1 MTDNFKTL
9 IIANP
14 ASSGGVLRRHWGAI
28 ADTIRRA
35 FGPFEHRFTEYPR
48 HATVI
53 AREALRSGVEQVV
66 ALGGDGTL
74 SEVSAGFL
82 ENGEPIRRDAV
93 LGLLPHGT
101 GGDFRKT
108 AGISKDLAE
117 SAAALRG
124 RRTQPLDLGLI
135 HYTRP
140 DGSPASGSF
149 VNIAS
154 FGMSGLVDRY
164 VNESSKSL
172 GGLLSFGLATA
183 RAAAVYRNQL
193 VSLSLDGAAPFET
206 RIANVAVAN
215 GRYFGGGMK
224 VAPFASLDDGLL
236 DVIGIGDF
244 SPLEMLSFGYRIY
257 LGTHL
262 DHPKVR
268 PDRARKVEARP
279 VDPAEDVLLDVD
291 GETPGK
297 LPATFE
303 ILPAAIRLKVPG

>member
-1 MTDNFKTL
+1 MSDNFKTL

-14 ASSGGVLRRHWGAI
+14 ASSGGSLRRHWGSI
-28 ADTIRRA
+28 ASTIRQA
-35 FGPFEHRFTEYPR
+35 FGPFENRFTEYPR
-48 HATVI
+48 HATVL
-53 AREALRSGVEQVV
+53 AREALQGGFEQVV

-82 ENGEPIRRDAV
+82 DGDRPVREGAV

-124 RRTQPLDLGLI
+124 RRTRPLDLGRI
-135 HYTRP
+135 HYTRS
-140 DGSPASGSF
+140 DGTPASGSF

-154 FGMSGLVDRY
+154 FGMSGLVDRF
-164 VNESSKSL
+164 VNQSSKLL

-183 RAAAVYRNQL
+183 HAAAVYRNQL
-193 VSLSLDGAAPFET
+193 VSLSLDGAAPFEL

-244 SPLEMLSFGYRIY
+244 SPVEMLSFGYRIY

-268 PDRARKVEARP
+268 PDRARRLEARP
-279 VDPAEDVLLDVD
+279 VNPADDVLLDVD

-303 ILPAAIRLKVPG
+303 VLPSIIRLKVPG